1 MPAVPPLVRIHNI
14 TTFYGPLAKLKAQ
27 LLEQFL
33 IFKFMERDQGQPG
46 KRCLNMKLTAPAN
59 YSNKGLAV
67 SLCQFVGVVELT
79 PALFAANPGLRV
91 VRAGASYKW
100 DEARQGLVLVDLQE
114 Q

>member
-1 MPAVPPLVRIHNI
+1 L
-14 TTFYGPLAKLKAQ
+14 YGPLAKLKAQ

-33 IFKFMERDQGQPG
+33 IFNFMERDQGQPG
-46 KRCLNMKLTAPAN
+46 KKRCLNMKLTAPAI
-59 YSNKGLAV
+59 YSASGTSV